1 MILDKRVVLF
11 LVGCIGTRLLMAYIP
26 QTLPKNALPIMG
38 IAIAI
43 MGLGF
48 LYLWITNSRLNAQE
62 AGGKTWWAHLRLV
75 HASLYIAAA
84 IYLFKGDRSA
94 SIPLVIDVI
103 SGILFYFIKRVKILN

>member
-26 QTLPKNALPIMG
+26 QTLPKNYLPFMG

-48 LYLWITNSRLNAQE
+48 LYLWLTNSRLNAQE
-62 AGGKTWWAHLRLV
+62 AGGKTWWADLRLV
-75 HASLYIAAA
+75 HAALYIASAT
-84 IYLFKGDRSA
+84 YLFKGKRSA
-94 SIPLVIDVI
+94 SIPLMIDVI
-103 SGILFYFIKRVKILN
+103 AGILFYFIKRAKIFN